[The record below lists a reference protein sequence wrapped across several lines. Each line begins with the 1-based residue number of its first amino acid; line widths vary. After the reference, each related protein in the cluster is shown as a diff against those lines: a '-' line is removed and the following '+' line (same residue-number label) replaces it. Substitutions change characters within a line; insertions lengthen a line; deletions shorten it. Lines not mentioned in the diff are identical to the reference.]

1 MSRFATSRVRAAA
14 RLPISRHCAIHL
26 TVLSGPQ
33 DCHALTHAWSTSEP
47 AGRVVAVRRETADTT
62 TLLLRTGPR
71 RPRHRPGQYVGIGT
85 RLDGVWHWRTYSVT
99 SRPDDRLL
107 AVTVT
112 AIPGGVVSNAL
123 AHATPV
129 GTVLQAALN
138 GSRPEDAH
146 PALPVQARH
155 LARDARAVARLGIT
169 SVHVHPRGPD
179 TLETLEPV
187 HVGDAVAAIRTE
199 VPSMEIGVTTG
210 RWIQPDPRLRIEA
223 VVAWGRLGLAKPDFC
238 SVNVHELG
246 WEEICRAAASVGI
259 GVELGVWTSGD
270 AVTLRKRGIPPMTT
284 RVLAESTVTDPDT
297 AVAES
302 VRILRALGKLSVPVL
317 LHGEE
322 GGAWPVLEY
331 ALRTKQDTRIG
342 FEDVLQRP
350 DGWLATGN
358 DDLVRAAQQIRM

>member
-1 MSRFATSRVRAAA
+1 
-14 RLPISRHCAIHL
+14 
-26 TVLSGPQ
+26 
-33 DCHALTHAWSTSEP
+33 
-47 AGRVVAVRRETADTT
+47 
-62 TLLLRTGPR
+62 
-71 RPRHRPGQYVGIGT
+71 
-85 RLDGVWHWRTYSVT
+85 
-99 SRPDDRLL
+99 
-107 AVTVT
+107 
-112 AIPGGVVSNAL
+112 
-123 AHATPV
+123 
-129 GTVLQAALN
+129 VLQAALN

-146 PALPVQARH
+146 PALPIQARH
-155 LARDARAVARLGIT
+155 LARDARAVGRLGIT

-199 VPSMEIGVTTG
+199 VPGMEIGVTTG
-210 RWIQPDPRLRIEA
+210 RWIQPDPRERIEA
-223 VVAWGRLGLAKPDFC
+223 VRAWGRLGVAKPDVC

-246 WEEICRAAASVGI
+246 WMEICAAAASVGI

-270 AVTLRKRGIPPMTT
+270 AVTLRRKGVPPMTT
-284 RVLAESTVTDPDT
+284 RVLVESTVTDPDT

-302 VRILRALGKLSVPVL
+302 VRILRALGGSLSVPVL

-331 ALRTKQDTRIG
+331 AVRTKQDTRIG

-358 DDLVRAAQQIRM
+358 DDLVRSALAIRV